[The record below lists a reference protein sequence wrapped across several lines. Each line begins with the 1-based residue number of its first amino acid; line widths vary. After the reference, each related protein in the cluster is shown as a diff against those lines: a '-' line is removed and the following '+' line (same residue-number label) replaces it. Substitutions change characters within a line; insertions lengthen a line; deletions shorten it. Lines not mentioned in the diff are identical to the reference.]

1 MARLLWEGAHRG
13 CFAQSEAPSDSQPT
27 TVPKTRTM
35 RAFAP
40 GRDCGDGES
49 VRERELR
56 WRTWRSE
63 CRRVW
68 WQPQVLQ
75 DAVNDG
81 AVGYQGDQA
90 AA

>member
-1 MARLLWEGAHRG
+1 MTTTMIRNEDNR
-13 CFAQSEAPSDSQPT
+13 AQATTILTPT
-27 TVPKTRTM
+27 
-35 RAFAP
+35 A